1 MRIGRLFLQLTLFY
15 LVVTGAVLGLAT
27 AFPGFEHFLPI
38 GGAEGLLA
46 GSADD
51 PFETIQ
57 IGATRVGNLG
67 ESIIW
72 LVIAVIGAL
81 LTIMPATWTYMACR
95 DKENYDQSLVET
107 VIILPILVTSIVIL
121 VHNSL
126 ALAFS
131 LAGIVGAVRFR
142 NSLKSSGDALF
153 VLLAIGIGLSSGVGA
168 LEVALV
174 MSVVFNYVFLALWAL
189 DYGWM
194 EGARRYLRDRHAPPD
209 KPHSEKAHGKKKDA
223 EGKDADAKVAEAKIA
238 EESDT

>member
-1 MRIGRLFLQLTLFY
+1 MRIGRLFFQLTLFY
-15 LVVTGAVLGLAT
+15 LVVTGAVFGLAT

-38 GGAEGLLA
+38 GGAEGLLT
-46 GSADD
+46 GSAED

-72 LVIAVIGAL
+72 LVIAVLGSLI
-81 LTIMPATWTYMACR
+81 TIMPATWTYMACR

-194 EGARRYLRDRHAPPD
+194 EGARRYLRDRHAPADTPKAEKHKGD
-209 KPHSEKAHGKKKDA
+209 KKAEQTPA
-223 EGKDADAKVAEAKIA
+223 ENVIVAEDGAV
-238 EESDT
+238 

>member
-1 MRIGRLFLQLTLFY
+1 MRIGRLFLQLTVFY
-15 LVVTGAVLGLAT
+15 LVVTGVVLGLVAV
-27 AFPGFEHFLPI
+27 FPGFQAFLPI
-38 GGAEGLLA
+38 GGAEGLLS

-51 PFETIQ
+51 PFETIE

-72 LVIAVIGAL
+72 LVIAVMGAL
-81 LTIMPATWTYMACR
+81 FTVLPVSWTYMACR
-95 DKENYDQSLVET
+95 DHKDFDQSLVET
-107 VIILPILVTSIVIL
+107 IVVLPIIVTSIVIL

-174 MSVVFNYVFLALWAL
+174 MSLVFNYVFLALWAL

-209 KPHSEKAHGKKKDA
+209 KAPSEKAHKT
-223 EGKDADAKVAEAKIA
+223 KVAED
-238 EESDT
+238 SDP